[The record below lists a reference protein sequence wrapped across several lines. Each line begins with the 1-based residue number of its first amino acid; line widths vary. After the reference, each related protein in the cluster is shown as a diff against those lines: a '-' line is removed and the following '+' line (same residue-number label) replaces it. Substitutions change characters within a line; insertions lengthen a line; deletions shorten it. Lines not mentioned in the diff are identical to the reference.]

1 MSYLLPASS
10 VTVPKLKNFNGLRRT
25 AEGMLYLTSIDRQ
38 KSSEVISVSL
48 FFEEGKSDL
57 VPTDETNYVFDRKE
71 YFNGQSFTGDG
82 TTTTF
87 TINTLGLTL
96 SMISVFVGGIEKS
109 AFTDYN
115 FSGTTLTL
123 FLAPNNGSVI
133 TVYQNK
139 KRYFNN
145 DSDKFQQFTYDSK
158 SSYLINSDG
167 YLVRR
172 ETKPVARTPLA
183 SDNFNTFESTAI
195 VNNTSWSI

>member
-1 MSYLLPASS
+1 MAYILPQAS

-87 TINTLGLTL
+87 TISTVGLTI

-109 AFTDYN
+109 AFVDYN

-123 FLAPNNGSVI
+123 FLAPANGSSI

-172 ETKPVARTPLA
+172 ENKPVARTPLE
-183 SDNFNTFESTAI
+183 SDNFNTFESTAT

>member
-1 MSYLLPASS
+1 
-10 VTVPKLKNFNGLRRT
+10 
-25 AEGMLYLTSIDRQ
+25 
-38 KSSEVISVSL
+38 
-48 FFEEGKSDL
+48 
-57 VPTDETNYVFDRKE
+57 
-71 YFNGQSFTGDG
+71 
-82 TTTTF
+82 
-87 TINTLGLTL
+87 
-96 SMISVFVGGIEKS
+96 MISVFVGGIEKS
-109 AFTDYN
+109 AFVDYN

-123 FLAPNNGSVI
+123 FLAPANGSSI

-172 ETKPVARTPLA
+172 ENKPVARTPLE
-183 SDNFNTFESTAI
+183 SDNFNTFESTAT